1 MRRCRL
7 KTIRKIHFYLLKR
20 IFLFANRRHDHGAH
34 AGIGVHIR
42 RAFRIIPVV
51 IKLKIYIIVKLV
63 YSAILPAVLYRRLA
77 RHVHRIAVVIA
88 VFCYIDLLR
97 VYIAFIVYRRIL
109 LRVYL
114 NYIIVLYPGHL
125 SNGHKPLRRRQI
137 YIRRHIC
144 VFFRDVKIFAGG
156 T

>member
-1 MRRCRL
+1 MRRRRL

-20 IFLFANRRHDHGAH
+20 IFPFANRRHDHGAH

-51 IKLKIYIIVKLV
+51 IKLEIYIIVKLV

-77 RHVHRIAVVIA
+77 RHVHGIAVVIA

-97 VYIAFIVYRRIL
+97 VYIAFIIYRRIL
-109 LRVYL
+109 LRIDL
-114 NYIIVLYPGHL
+114 NYIIMFNPRQFSDRLEKTR
-125 SNGHKPLRRRQI
+125 SRQI
-137 YIRRHIC
+137 DI
-144 VFFRDVKIFAGG
+144 
-156 T
+156 